1 MNYAKVSI
9 IILNWNGLEDT
20 TECLESLKKIT
31 YPTYEVIVVDN
42 CSEGND
48 AQVLKEEFGD
58 YIQLVQNDKNYGCGE
73 GYNTGIRYALANSQP
88 DYILIMNN
96 DVVVAPNFLDELVRV
111 AEGDEQIGIV
121 GPKIYYYDYKGRKD
135 VIWFAGGKTRR
146 WALKMQHPMGRNDD
160 DLPKYQAV
168 TCVDWMTGA
177 TLMLKSCV
185 TEKAGLLNQ
194 WYFFGSVDIEY
205 CLRAKRHGF
214 KLVYVPTAKVW
225 HKVAASAKKAHI
237 TDVDPSSYYHLI
249 KESFPL
255 YVYIYHLLLLPIA
268 IFRWAL
274 LYLIRHRDWHV
285 LRWVLSNLAT
295 FILPRRKQNP

>member
-9 IILNWNGLEDT
+9 IILNWNGLPDT

-96 DVVVAPNFLDELVRV
+96 DIVVAANFLDELVRV

-121 GPKIYYYDYKGRKD
+121 GPKIYYYDFKGRNG
-135 VIWFAGGKTRR
+135 VVWSAGGKLR
-146 WALKMQHPMGRNDD
+146 WWDPKIFRQIGGNDD
-160 DLPKYQAV
+160 SPRYQTV
-168 TCVDWMTGA
+168 TSVDWISGA
-177 TLMLKSCV
+177 VLMFKSCLA
-185 TEKAGLLNQ
+185 EKVGLLNP
-194 WYFFGSVDIEY
+194 WYFFGHEDIEY
-205 CLRAKRHGF
+205 CLEARKQGF
-214 KLVYVPTAKVW
+214 RIVYVPSAKAW
-225 HKVAASAKKAHI
+225 HKVGASAKKVHL
-237 TDVDPSSYYHLI
+237 TYVGPSTYYYFI
-249 KESFPL
+249 KQNFPL
-255 YVYIYHLLLLPIA
+255 FVYIYHLLLLPA
-268 IFRWAL
+268 FLSRWAV
-274 LYLIRHRDWHV
+274 LYLIRYRDRHTLRRFLSDFTDFV
-285 LRWVLSNLAT
+285 LQ
-295 FILPRRKQNP
+295 RRKHNL